1 MPFSLSPQPPST
13 VAAGEELLFTNSS
26 FTTHTG
32 GAIFGASSS
41 GGGQQQSSSVPVTS
55 VLISSPLQVR
65 TFPSQTAFN
74 FAKSKCSS
82 IWTYPISSWP

>member
-32 GAIFGASSS
+32 GAIFSS
-41 GGGQQQSSSVPVTS
+41 GGGQQQSTMSSSVPVTS
-55 VLISSPLQVR
+55 VLVSSPLQVR
-65 TFPSQTAFN
+65 DFPHTTLQYLVYLLIIYLFFCRTF
-74 FAKSKCSS
+74 
-82 IWTYPISSWP
+82 